1 MIKWQTNKV
10 SIAVIM
16 SLYREDKLEYVK
28 LAVESLLNQT
38 YQAFN
43 LYIKFD
49 GVIEIETEA
58 YLRSLEDCRIMI
70 SARSENKGLAHSL
83 NELLQ
88 EVKVL
93 GYDFI
98 ARMDA
103 DDISLPDRFQRQI
116 DFLNMNPQIDAV
128 GGAINEIDELGN
140 DRGKITRYPCKPDEC
155 KKFFARRNPVAH
167 PTVMFRKSFFEK
179 VGWEYPT
186 DFARN
191 EDTRLWHEGYKHGCS
206 IANISDVLLDFRM
219 TDKMFTQRRN
229 GREFAKSQLELR
241 KLIAKD
247 LGYGN
252 KAIFYAY
259 AMYILM
265 ISPSWLLKFAYKV
278 LR

>member
-1 MIKWQTNKV
+1 MLNTQKPHPV
-10 SIAVIM
+10 LAVIM
-16 SLYREDKLEYVK
+16 SLYRGDRLDYVK

-38 YQAFN
+38 YKAFD
-43 LYIKFD
+43 LYIKTD
-49 GVIEIETEA
+49 GIVAVDVEA
-58 YLRSLEDCRIMI
+58 YLRSLSDERVNI
-70 SARSENKGLAHSL
+70 SARSVNKGLAYSL
-83 NELLQ
+83 NELLR

-93 GYDFI
+93 GYEFI

-155 KKFFARRNPVAH
+155 KKFFDRRNPVAH

-186 DFARN
+186 DFVRN
-191 EDTRLWHEGYKHGCS
+191 EDTRLWHEGYKHGCL

-247 LGYGN
+247 LGYGR

-265 ISPSWLLKFAYKV
+265 ISPSWLLKIAYKV